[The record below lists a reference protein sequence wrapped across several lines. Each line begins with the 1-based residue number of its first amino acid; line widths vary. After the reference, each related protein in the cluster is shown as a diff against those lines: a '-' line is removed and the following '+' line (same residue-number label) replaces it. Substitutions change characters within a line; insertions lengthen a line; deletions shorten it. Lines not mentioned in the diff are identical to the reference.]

1 MTGRPPLVLPDEI
14 RRLSEQ
20 MAAAAR
26 GEAFVLQMGDRVA
39 ESAADVEP
47 NVVAGV
53 RRLLQA
59 ALVLTY
65 GIQVPVTKICRLPV
79 RDDEA
84 LGAHSVTALNMV
96 RAMTR
101 AAGVADVRQVHR
113 WNQEF
118 VRTTEAGARYAAL
131 ARRIDRVLRFMSA
144 WPVDD
149 TPLRT
154 TRIFAGREALP
165 RDHERPPPCPE
176 KAANPVSR
184 DLSAHFLWLGERIR
198 EKEEPHFS
206 FVESLANPVGLEIG
220 PGTLPEEAV
229 EYVRRLDPHFRPGR
243 VTLMSAMGSE
253 RVRDVLPPIIEK
265 VTASGHQVVWQC
277 DPVRENSLEH
287 SDGRKESS
295 LLQLFDEVRGFF
307 EVHRSLNTY
316 PGGIRIELADGNVAV
331 ELAFLIAESLRG

>member
-1 MTGRPPLVLPDEI
+1 MTGRPPLVLPDEV
-14 RRLSEQ
+14 RRLAEQ

-26 GEAFVLQMGDRVA
+26 GEAFVLQMGDLVA
-39 ESAADVEP
+39 ESAGDVET

-53 RRLLQA
+53 RTLLQA

-65 GIQVPVTKICRLPV
+65 GIQVPVIKICRLPV
-79 RDDEA
+79 RHDEA
-84 LGAHSVTALNMV
+84 LDAHSVTALNMV
-96 RAMTR
+96 RAMTG

-131 ARRIDRVLRFMSA
+131 ARRIDQVMRFMAA

-154 TRIFAGREALP
+154 TRIFAGHEVLP
-165 RDHERPPPCPE
+165 RDHERPSPCPE
-176 KAANPVSR
+176 KAAGPVPW
-184 DLSAHFLWLGERIR
+184 DLSTHFLWLGERSR
-198 EKEEPHFS
+198 EKDEPHIE

-243 VTLMSAMGSE
+243 VTLMSAMGSD
-253 RVRDVLPPIIEK
+253 RVRDVLPPIVEK

-277 DPVRENSLEH
+277 DPVRENSLES
-287 SDGRKESS
+287 SDGCKNSS
-295 LLQLFDEVRGFF
+295 LFQLFDEVRGFF
-307 EVHRSLNTY
+307 EVHRGIGTH
-316 PGGIRIELADGNVAV
+316 PGGIRLELADGNVAI
-331 ELAFLIAESLRG
+331 ELAFLIAELLRG